1 LENPE
6 QLRGQ
11 RVGPYRIH
19 KLLGAGGSGAV
30 YQATNL
36 NVGLEACVK
45 LSYPLQSD
53 PASIMEAVSRGIR
66 GVVTLKHPNVVQVYD
81 FERLELSDGTSFYI
95 VMELIDGVHL
105 GKWTRQISDDQ
116 FAFQRRLKM
125 AEQITTAFDAAHNCS
140 YFDKAGFQLRGVL
153 HGDIKPTNI
162 HVRKNNE
169 PAIMDFMLVDVQRLL
184 HGGES
189 TARPAIGQTD
199 MLTAVFGTP
208 GYMAPE
214 QENTGI
220 VTVQSDVYALGM
232 TFFDLFF
239 PVGEPVSAST
249 VSSQQAMHIC
259 KTLTSAETRSPARYR
274 PASPAI
280 RRRPP
285 RPRATAR

>member
-1 LENPE
+1 
-6 QLRGQ
+6 
-11 RVGPYRIH
+11 
-19 KLLGAGGSGAV
+19 
-30 YQATNL
+30 
-36 NVGLEACVK
+36 
-45 LSYPLQSD
+45 
-53 PASIMEAVSRGIR
+53 
-66 GVVTLKHPNVVQVYD
+66 VTLKHPNVVQVYD

-259 KTLTSAETRSPARYR
+259 KTLTSAETRSLYPGLCELLTQMTDAD
-274 PASPAI
+274 PK
-280 RRRPP
+280 RRPQEMKSVRESLLRIAECMRISLNETQQP
-285 RPRATAR
+285 AVQEVPKLRSWLHRLFRS